1 MHKPPINS
9 QEIPKDVNLAYAYFR
24 DLKGEVAR
32 HHKNRLTKKIP
43 WAEGFAY
50 VKLHDRVGCWE
61 VIKNYF
67 SLKIAITNAKTEW
80 DAIHHLQAKGLAT
93 VEPLAYG
100 VVPAL
105 PMYQRSF
112 LLTKA
117 LLPHIELD
125 RWFLLN
131 EAKPIKVR
139 RNQIRA
145 LAKVVKQMHDSGL
158 NHRDCY
164 LCHFVLKTDV
174 STTENSPI
182 YIMDLHRAQIRKI
195 VPRRWLIKDLAGLA
209 FSAMEIEMSERE
221 MLLFIKSYLSLNSL
235 KTIDW
240 DFWNTVKN
248 KAEKLFF
255 KCHARKKVI
264 QFPFHARLP
273 ACFASLEAI
282 EQLFAS
288 GEGRYLKKGDTT
300 TVLAYQGYVVKRY
313 NINRLWTAIK
323 RALRVSRARRSN
335 HFSKKLAQIGI
346 NTPRVLAYY
355 EKKRWG
361 FLQESYLVMEQVR
374 GDDALLRL
382 ANMSLAEKNDLKD
395 RILCLSERLT
405 KAKLSHGDMKLS
417 NFILHPSGKLYVI
430 DLDGMREHSFALTLE
445 RAHQKDV
452 ARLLRNF

>member
-1 MHKPPINS
+1 MHKLDLNRQNS
-9 QEIPKDVNLAYAYFR
+9 STDTKLAYAYFR
-24 DLKGEVAR
+24 DLNGEVAR
-32 HHKNRLTKKIP
+32 HHKNRLTKKIS
-43 WAEGFAY
+43 WGEGFAY

-61 VIKNYF
+61 VIKNFF
-67 SLKIAITNAKTEW
+67 SLKLAVTNAKTEW
-80 DAIHHLQAKGLAT
+80 DAIHHLQARGLAT
-93 VEPLAYG
+93 VRPLAYG

-105 PMYQRSF
+105 PMYQRSY
-112 LLTKA
+112 LLTEA

-145 LAKVVKQMHDSGL
+145 LARVVKQMHDSGL

-164 LCHFVLKTDV
+164 LCHFVLKTDLPM
-174 STTENSPI
+174 TENSPI
-182 YIMDLHRAQIRKI
+182 YIMDLHRAQIRKA

-209 FSAMEIEMSERE
+209 FSAMEIDLSERE
-221 MLLFIKSYLSLNSL
+221 MLLFIKSYLSVDSL

-248 KAEKLFF
+248 KAEKLFL

-264 QFPFHARLP
+264 QLPFQATLP
-273 ACFASLEAI
+273 SCFASLEAI

-288 GEGRYLKKGDTT
+288 GKGRYLKKGDTT
-300 TVLAYQGYVVKRY
+300 TVLAYQGCVVKRY
-313 NINRLWTAIK
+313 NINCLWTGIK
-323 RALRVSRARRSN
+323 RALRVSRARRSS
-335 HFSKKLAQIGI
+335 HFSKQLIKIGV
-346 NTPRVLAYY
+346 NTPKVLAYY

-361 FLQESYLVMEQVR
+361 FLQESYLVMEQLR
-374 GDDALLRL
+374 GEDALTRL
-382 ANMSLAEKNDLKD
+382 PNMSLAEKNALTE
-395 RILCLSERLT
+395 RMLCLSERLT

-430 DLDGMREHSFALTLE
+430 DLDGMREHTFALTLK